1 MTVEQHSWSQL
12 RNDAQAF
19 LPTDFA
25 RQVVRRA
32 QNQPKTAR
40 REYVLIVITAGVC
53 IFFAVA
59 ANWYWGNRIQNKN
72 LALWDVAVAQINA
85 LRTSI

>member
-1 MTVEQHSWSQL
+1 MTAEQHRWSRL

-19 LPTDFA
+19 LPADFA

-32 QNQPKTAR
+32 QNRPQTAR
-40 REYVLIVITAGVC
+40 REYALIAITAGVC
-53 IFFAVA
+53 IFSAVA
-59 ANWYWGNRIQNKN
+59 ANWYWGNQIQNKN
-72 LALWDVAVAQINA
+72 LALWNVAVAQINA